1 MAMPMM
7 KMNKP
12 KYQVGDRFN
21 AWVIVEVNFLLST
34 IYKLHNNVSNGL
46 LIMDEE
52 TLERN
57 FDISQIDKYR
67 DISA

>member
-1 MAMPMM
+1 MT
-7 KMNKP
+7 KP
-12 KYQVGDRFN
+12 KYQIGDRFN

-46 LIMDEE
+46 LVMDEE
-52 TLERN
+52 TLESI
-57 FDISQIDKYR
+57 FDIDRLVKYR